1 MENFFVFV
9 YTIIIMLNE
18 MHSISQATE
27 SLQNNWYFIAAV
39 TQLQFVSSFVFFIMM
54 LLYPNYYYFCI

>member
-9 YTIIIMLNE
+9 YTIIIIIIIIMLNE

-27 SLQNNWYFIAAV
+27 SLQNN
-39 TQLQFVSSFVFFIMM
+39 
-54 LLYPNYYYFCI
+54 